1 MKNWHRKKPGSAQG
15 KLTQLAKVITWW
27 DAILLLKYTCGP
39 SRAHCFIVVCIW
51 PNGGVYIFHYTALQ
65 QRCSCSGYPPWDG
78 TQEALMPRFP
88 DRLEAGI
95 CVFLTGLGHP
105 VVNVL
110 IYLHSSWHKRPYS
123 KDPKIVVHLLFL
135 LM

>member
-15 KLTQLAKVITWW
+15 KFTQLAKVITWW

-39 SRAHCFIVVCIW
+39 SGAHCFIVVCIW
-51 PNGGVYIFHYTALQ
+51 PNGGSIFSIIQHFSNAVAAEVTH
-65 QRCSCSGYPPWDG
+65 P
-78 TQEALMPRFP
+78 QEALMPRFP
-88 DRLEAGI
+88 HRLEAGI

-110 IYLHSSWHKRPYS
+110 IYFHSSWHKRPYS